1 MERGGSILER
11 KVESQ
16 MVDYLQRMVA
26 RNASDLHLAAFS
38 PPRIRVDE
46 QLVNLEEAVLSADK
60 VKELAYSLLAPQQVE
75 RFEREKELDMAFGIE
90 GLSRYRVNVFI
101 QRGTVA
107 IAIRTLPHRIRTF
120 EECGLPVQLV
130 SELSRKPKGLVL
142 VTGATGS
149 GKSTTLASMINKISS
164 ERRCH
169 IITIEDPIEYVFQN
183 NKALIQQ
190 REVGEDTVSF
200 AQSLRRILRQDP
212 DVILIGEMRDL
223 ETIRAALNI
232 AETGHLVFATLHTN
246 DAVSTINRVIDVFPP
261 SQQQQV
267 RVQLSFVLVA
277 VLSQQL
283 IPHLQGKGRVLAVE
297 VLVANHAVRSL
308 IRESK
313 AHQIYSVIQTGSRE
327 GMRTMNQSLCELYT
341 HKAISLEDALSR
353 TTEAEELERL
363 IRHSG

>member
-1 MERGGSILER
+1 LER
-11 KVESQ
+11 TATESR
-16 MVDYLQRMVA
+16 MVDFLQKVVT
-26 RNASDLHLAAFS
+26 RNASDLHMAAGS
-38 PPRIRVDE
+38 PPRIRIDE
-46 QLVNLEEAVLSADK
+46 QLVNLEETPLSADK
-60 VKELAYSLLAPQQVE
+60 VKELAYSLLTPHQVE

-90 GLSRYRVNVFI
+90 GLSRFRVNVFT

-107 IAIRTLPHRIRTF
+107 IAIRALPHKIRTF
-120 EECGLPVQLV
+120 EECGLPVDLV
-130 SELSRKPKGLVL
+130 NDLCKKPKGLVL

-149 GKSTTLASMINKISS
+149 GKSTTLAAMINKINS

-200 AQSLRRILRQDP
+200 SQSLRRILRQDP
-212 DVILIGEMRDL
+212 DVILVGEMRDL

-246 DAVSTINRVIDVFPP
+246 DAVSSINRVVDVFP
-261 SQQQQV
+261 STQQQQV
-267 RVQLSFVLVA
+267 RVQFSFVLVS

-283 IPHLQGKGRVLAVE
+283 IPHAQGKGRVLALE
-297 VLVANHAVRSL
+297 VLIANHAVRSL

-327 GMRTMNQSLCELYT
+327 GMRTMNQSLYELYT
-341 HKAISLEDALSR
+341 RKMITLEGALSR
-353 TTEAEELERL
+353 TTELEELERL
-363 IRHSG
+363 IRHAG

>member
-1 MERGGSILER
+1 
-11 KVESQ
+11 
-16 MVDYLQRMVA
+16 MVDYLQKMITRG
-26 RNASDLHLAAFS
+26 ASDLHMAAGV

-46 QLVNLEEAVLSADK
+46 QLVNLDETPLSADR
-60 VKELAYSLLAPQQVE
+60 VKEYAYSLLAPGQIE
-75 RFEREKELDMAFGIE
+75 RFEREKELDLAFGID
-90 GLSRYRVNVFI
+90 GLSRFRVNVFV

-107 IAIRTLPHRIRTF
+107 IAIRSLPHKIRTF
-120 EECGLPVQLV
+120 EECGLPGELV
-130 SELSRKPKGLVL
+130 ADLCKKPKGLVL

-149 GKSTTLASMINKISS
+149 GKSTTLASMINRINS

-169 IITIEDPIEYVFQN
+169 ILTVEDPIEYVFQN
-183 NKALIQQ
+183 KYAMIQQ
-190 REVGEDTVSF
+190 REVGDDTLSF

-246 DAVSTINRVIDVFPP
+246 DAVSSINRVIDVFPP

-267 RVQLSFVLVA
+267 RIQLSFVLAA

-283 IPHLQGKGRVLAVE
+283 IPHAQGKGRVLALE
-297 VLVANHAVRSL
+297 VLIANHAVRSL

-313 AHQIYSVIQTGSRE
+313 AHQIYSVIQTASRE
-327 GMRTMNQSLCELYT
+327 GMRTMNQSLEELHT
-341 HKAISLEDALSR
+341 RKMITLEDALSR
-353 TTEAEELERL
+353 TTEVEELERL
-363 IRHSG
+363 IRRPG